1 MNTNKEL
8 YFNLMLFEGNAGAKL
23 TEDKGSIF
31 TILAS
36 YVCAKDEY
44 NIDINKL
51 IRNNRETSPNDVA
64 VITKLI
70 TNSNIDYIINSDIN
84 RKDVD
89 EFLKNNLDYDDPW
102 EDAYEFMVAYK
113 GTEDEITYKEVVNT
127 ILNDSLLKNYN
138 PDTYADE
145 ISKNL
150 RKYKSESNLEEMICR
165 DLGDVLTTY
174 DPISIA
180 TDRHDFKK
188 ICMFL
193 TELYLKTLLTLNTC
207 LVTIEDDTRESKA
220 KNTSIV
226 SVVVGYEDEE
236 YDHELIERLFG
247 GGLITNEY
255 DKEVKMMGIFRAV
268 EYFYTRVLD
277 VLMNGGR
284 IIHDVTY
291 HANTVVL
298 SKENQTAAVKLLD
311 YMKETYPVTMMNNNL
326 RDNKTKKKMERKK
339 KPKTNHKKK

>member
-1 MNTNKEL
+1 MKKEL

-44 NIDINKL
+44 NMDINKL
-51 IRNNRETSPNDVA
+51 IKNNRETSPNDVA

-236 YDHELIERLFG
+236 YDHELIKRLFG

-326 RDNKTKKKMERKK
+326 RDNKNKKKVERKK

>member
-51 IRNNRETSPNDVA
+51 IKNNRETSPNDVA

-180 TDRHDFKK
+180 KDRHDFKK

-207 LVTIEDDTRESKA
+207 LVTIEDDTKESKA

-326 RDNKTKKKMERKK
+326 RDNKTKKKVERKK

>member
-1 MNTNKEL
+1 MKKEL

-51 IRNNRETSPNDVA
+51 IKNNRETSPNDVA

-180 TDRHDFKK
+180 KDRHDFKK

-193 TELYLKTLLTLNTC
+193 TEVYLKTLLTLNTC

-298 SKENQTAAVKLLD
+298 SKKNQTAAVKLLD

-326 RDNKTKKKMERKK
+326 RHNKTKKKVERKK

>member
-1 MNTNKEL
+1 MKKEL
-8 YFNLMLFEGNAGAKL
+8 YFNLMLFEGNAGDIL
-23 TEDKGSIF
+23 REDKGSIF

-51 IRNNRETSPNDVA
+51 IKNNRETSPNDVA

-89 EFLKNNLDYDDPW
+89 EFLKNNLDYEDPW

-138 PDTYADE
+138 PDTYLDE

-150 RKYKSESNLEEMICR
+150 RKYKSESNLEEMICK
-165 DLGDVLTTY
+165 DLADVLTTY

-207 LVTIEDDTRESKA
+207 LTSIEDDTRESKT

-226 SVVVGYEDEE
+226 SVVVGYEEGEFDSET
-236 YDHELIERLFG
+236 IQRLFG
-247 GGLITNEY
+247 GGLITDEY
-255 DKEVKMMGIFRAV
+255 DKEIRMMAVFRAV

-298 SKENQTAAVKLLD
+298 SKEHQKAAVKLLD

-326 RDNKTKKKMERKK
+326 RDNKTKKKVERKK

>member
-1 MNTNKEL
+1 
-8 YFNLMLFEGNAGAKL
+8 
-23 TEDKGSIF
+23 
-31 TILAS
+31 
-36 YVCAKDEY
+36 
-44 NIDINKL
+44 
-51 IRNNRETSPNDVA
+51 
-64 VITKLI
+64 
-70 TNSNIDYIINSDIN
+70 
-84 RKDVD
+84 
-89 EFLKNNLDYDDPW
+89 
-102 EDAYEFMVAYK
+102 MVAYK

-298 SKENQTAAVKLLD
+298 SKENQKAAVKLLD

-326 RDNKTKKKMERKK
+326 RDNKSKKKVERKK

>member
-1 MNTNKEL
+1 MKKEL

-51 IRNNRETSPNDVA
+51 IKNNRETSPNDVA

-180 TDRHDFKK
+180 KDRHDFKK

-247 GGLITNEY
+247 EGLITNEY

-326 RDNKTKKKMERKK
+326 RDNRSKKKVERKK

>member
-1 MNTNKEL
+1 MKKEL

-51 IRNNRETSPNDVA
+51 IKNNRETSPNDVA

-84 RKDVD
+84 RKDID

-180 TDRHDFKK
+180 KDRYDFKK

-226 SVVVGYEDEE
+226 SAVVGYEDEE

-298 SKENQTAAVKLLD
+298 SKENQTATVKLLD

-326 RDNKTKKKMERKK
+326 RDNKTKKKVERKK

>member
-1 MNTNKEL
+1 MKKEL

-51 IRNNRETSPNDVA
+51 IKNNRETSPNDVA

-180 TDRHDFKK
+180 KDRHDFKK

-326 RDNKTKKKMERKK
+326 RDNKTKKKVERKK